1 MDMSQRKESW
11 NFFRTLVIKI
21 LVDEILLR
29 EVIKEVRDEIQ
40 QEAENFVI
48 KNCKRT
54 YAELLMTGPFQ
65 TVIS

>member
-29 EVIKEVRDEIQ
+29 EVIKEVRDEI
-40 QEAENFVI
+40 
-48 KNCKRT
+48 
-54 YAELLMTGPFQ
+54 
-65 TVIS
+65 